1 MSAALPDRTA
11 RAAPRTLAC
20 ERCGTDLTCMAG
32 TGQSC
37 WCRNEG
43 FALPM
48 PLPAGIGPYADCLC
62 PDCLRIVA
70 GELRDQ
76 GHGPASGSDG

>member
-1 MSAALPDRTA
+1 MSAQAKQT
-11 RAAPRTLAC
+11 APRVLTC

-32 TGQSC
+32 TGQPC

-48 PLPAGIGPYADCLC
+48 PLPDGVGPYADCLC
-62 PDCLRIVA
+62 ADCLRTTA
-70 GELRDQ
+70 EELRAL
-76 GHGPASGSDG
+76 GHGPTSEPDK